1 MKERS
6 GMGYDIQKASV
17 WKRIAAALL
26 DIILIST
33 IAVGFA
39 ALISLITRYDSHN
52 DELNA
57 IYAEYEEKYD
67 IDRSK
72 SWDSL
77 TEEER
82 ARYEK
87 ADEAFRNDENA
98 LKTASLVLNLTLV
111 ITSMSIFAA
120 IMAGEFIL
128 PLILKNGQ
136 TVGKKVF
143 GLGVMATNGV
153 KIKTVALFIRS
164 MLGKYTIETMIPA
177 LILIMIYFG
186 SIGLTGIIVLGLI
199 LLLQLILIIS
209 TKNNSLIHDLIS
221 DTVVVDLSSQRIF
234 DSESEM
240 IEYKKKIHAESAAR
254 SPY

>member
-1 MKERS
+1 MI
-6 GMGYDIQKASV
+6 YDIQKASL

-26 DIILIST
+26 DFILIS
-33 IAVGFA
+33 IVAVGFA
-39 ALISLITRYDSHN
+39 SLISLITNYDRHN

-72 SWDSL
+72 DLSTL
-77 TEEER
+77 TDEER
-82 ARYEK
+82 VRYEK
-87 ADEAFRNDENA
+87 ADEAFRNDEKA
-98 LKTASLVLNLTLV
+98 AKTASLVLNLTLV

-120 IMAGEFIL
+120 VMAGEFIL

-164 MLGKYTIETMIPA
+164 LLGKYTIETMIPA

-186 SIGLTGIIVLGLI
+186 SIGLTGVIVLGLI
-199 LLLQLILIIS
+199 ILLQLILIIS
-209 TKNNSLIHDLIS
+209 TRNNSLIHDLIS
-221 DTVVVDLSSQRIF
+221 DTVVIDLSSQRIF

-240 IEYKKKIHAESAAR
+240 IKYKKKVHAEAAAK